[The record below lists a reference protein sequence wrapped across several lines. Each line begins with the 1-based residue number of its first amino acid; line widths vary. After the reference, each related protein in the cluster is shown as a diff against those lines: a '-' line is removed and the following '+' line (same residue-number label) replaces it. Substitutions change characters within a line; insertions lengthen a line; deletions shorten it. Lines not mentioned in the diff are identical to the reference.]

1 MHILFTNTYHFIQV
15 LYVGF
20 LLGTTVDG
28 GVGGLE
34 LRNDK
39 IEEIVSDHKV
49 EHKALEDSVLTLGD
63 IVIDANHFRW
73 IVAIL
78 KVVDSICVVVV
89 FHFPRLDYPCIHT
102 GSSLRS
108 EEYGKA

>member
-1 MHILFTNTYHFIQV
+1 MKDMAAIIV
-15 LYVGF
+15 SIDI
-20 LLGTTVDG
+20 GTTVDG

-63 IVIDANHFRW
+63 IVMDANHFRW
-73 IVAIL
+73 IGAIL

-89 FHFPRLDYPCIHT
+89 FHFPCLDYPCIYT

-108 EEYGKA
+108 DEYGKA

>member
-1 MHILFTNTYHFIQV
+1 MKDMAAIIV
-15 LYVGF
+15 SIDI
-20 LLGTTVDG
+20 GTTVDG

-39 IEEIVSDHKV
+39 MEEIVSDHKV
-49 EHKALEDSVLTLGD
+49 ERKALEDSVLTLGD
-63 IVIDANHFRW
+63 IAMDANHLCW
-73 IVAIL
+73 IVVIL
-78 KVVDSICVVVV
+78 KVVNSICVVVV

-108 EEYGKA
+108 DEYAKA